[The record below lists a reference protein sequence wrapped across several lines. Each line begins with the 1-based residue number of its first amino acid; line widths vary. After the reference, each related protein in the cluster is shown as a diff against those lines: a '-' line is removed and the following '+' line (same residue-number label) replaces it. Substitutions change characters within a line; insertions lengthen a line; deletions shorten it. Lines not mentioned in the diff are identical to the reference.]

1 MESTLS
7 ATEIIHYFEENVKQ
21 QHVFHASLFMG
32 SDHFILE
39 DTLQHVIE
47 KIFSPNEENNNI
59 RKKIAEKIH
68 PDVMEISAEDKKNIS
83 IDKIRQVIENA
94 AIKPWEAKYRIFVI
108 YNIERMSIEAANSLL
123 KILEEPPGHALFLLT
138 AENIYSVPDTILS
151 RCQIFKLDSLGIKN
165 TCEKLV
171 NSHQI
176 PVHRAQVAA
185 QLSDGNLQSALSILE
200 NDWQVRDSLIQ
211 IPLRNRD
218 PIAISEAIMSFCG
231 KGEEG
236 RQQTKKWIAFLC
248 SVVRDM
254 MLVRLAGEQMNAQ
267 IINRDFAKELQRAIM
282 NYTHYEITTFLDFL
296 LQCLHMTERNV
307 SLALIWENIC
317 MFPHES

>member
-7 ATEIIHYFEENVKQ
+7 TTEIIRYFEENVKQ
-21 QHVFHASLFMG
+21 QHVFHASLIMG
-32 SDHFILE
+32 SDRFLLE
-39 DTLQHVIE
+39 NTLQEVMA
-47 KIFSPNEENNNI
+47 KIFSPNDENSTI

-151 RCQIFKLDSLGIKN
+151 RCQIFKLDSLGIQN
-165 TCEKLV
+165 TCETLV
-171 NSHQI
+171 NAHQI

-218 PIAISEAIMSFCG
+218 PISISEAIMAFCA

-254 MLVRLAGEQMNAQ
+254 MLVKLAGEQMNAH
-267 IINRDFAKELQRAIM
+267 IINSDFSKELQKSTLH
-282 NYTHYEITTFLDFL
+282 YTHYEITTFLDFL
-296 LQCLHMTERNV
+296 LHCLHMTERNV
-307 SLALIWENIC
+307 SVALIWENIC